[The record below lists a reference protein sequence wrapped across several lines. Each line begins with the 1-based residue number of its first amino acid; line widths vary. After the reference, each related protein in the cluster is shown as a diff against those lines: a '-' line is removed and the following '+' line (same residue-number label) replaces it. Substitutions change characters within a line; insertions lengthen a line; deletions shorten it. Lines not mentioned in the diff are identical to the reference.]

1 MGTPNFFPTQLLIKK
16 LKNDKILTITPKGGR
31 LHPTQFGEMTKR
43 FLTTQVASLRQT
55 VSRRTNVKTQHA
67 FRTAEISIHPTS
79 TVAAA
84 RLHALFTFARVS
96 DTALSLVITPTPP
109 ITSVNPCCYRQG
121 DALGGGLRLAHGR
134 KIPFLISHTI
144 KYCALTKRAYRWFA
158 RLRSGDR
165 NLQAFP
171 RWFARLRSGDRNFS
185 RWFAGQVALR
195 RSQLFA
201 LVCRPGCAQA
211 IAPYGTFRGGMS
223 YKIQ

>member
-1 MGTPNFFPTQLLIKK
+1 
-16 LKNDKILTITPKGGR
+16 
-31 LHPTQFGEMTKR
+31 MTKR

-96 DTALSLVITPTPP
+96 DTARSLVITPTPP
-109 ITSVNPCCYRQG
+109 PSHPLT
-121 DALGGGLRLAHGR
+121 LAVIGRKMFWGEDSASPTGR
-134 KIPFLISHTI
+134 KIPFLISPTI
-144 KYCALTKRAYRWFA
+144 KRCALTKRAYRWFA
-158 RLRSGDR
+158 RLRSGER

-171 RWFARLRSGDRNFS
+171 LWFARLRSGERNFS

-195 RSQLFA
+195 RLQLFA
-201 LVCRPGCAQA
+201 VVYRPGCAQA
-211 IAPYGTFRGGMS
+211 IATYGNFRLGMS
-223 YKIQ
+223 HEIQ

>member
-1 MGTPNFFPTQLLIKK
+1 M
-16 LKNDKILTITPKGGR
+16 LTTTPKGGR

-84 RLHALFTFARVS
+84 RLHALFTFACAS
-96 DTALSLVITPTPP
+96 DTALSLTITPTPP
-109 ITSVNPCCYRQG
+109 ITSVNPCCYRQES
-121 DALGGGLRLAHGR
+121 ALGGGLRLAHGAQDSISD
-134 KIPFLISHTI
+134 IPYDQTL
-144 KYCALTKRAYRWFA
+144 RAYKA
-158 RLRSGDR
+158 RL
-165 NLQAFP
+165 P
-171 RWFARLRSGDRNFS
+171 VVCK
-185 RWFAGQVALR
+185 VALR

-211 IAPYGTFRGGMS
+211 IATYGNFRLGMS
-223 YKIQ
+223 YEIQ

>member
-1 MGTPNFFPTQLLIKK
+1 M
-16 LKNDKILTITPKGGR
+16 LTTTPKGGR

-109 ITSVNPCCYRQG
+109 PITSVNPCCYRQEG
-121 DALGGGLRLAHGR
+121 ALGGGLRLAHGAQDSISD
-134 KIPFLISHTI
+134 IPYDQTLRAYKARLPVVCGAPT
-144 KYCALTKRAYRWFA
+144 KRVYQCVVGALPQRAYRWFA

-171 RWFARLRSGDRNFS
+171 RWFAGK
-185 RWFAGQVALR
+185 VALR
-195 RSQLFA
+195 RSHPMGIFA
-201 LVCRPGCAQA
+201 
-211 IAPYGTFRGGMS
+211 
-223 YKIQ
+223 